1 MIENINLPGYRLIA
15 AETENEEFMF
25 LKGYSL
31 KGREQVL
38 IKTYK
43 NDVLSDMEIAALVH
57 EFHLTKEMEED
68 SILKAEELILHLKKP
83 YMVCRYFPCITLRE
97 FCSTNNADL
106 TEMLDISAKLAG
118 AILQVHQQHIIHKS
132 VNPGN
137 ILLNPIDGKLK
148 ITGFG
153 QSTLLKEEH
162 PSLNAASLANLAHL
176 PYISPEQTGRLNRL
190 VDYRSDFYS
199 AGSVF
204 YELFTGELPFK
215 AKEPLELVY
224 EHLAKSVKD
233 PCDSNPDI
241 PPVINSII
249 MKLLEKMPENRYSS
263 AFGMRADL
271 LRAAENLKSGRQQE
285 VYPLGTDDDSML
297 FETGRKL
304 YGREIEKREILNVF
318 EEVSRGSS
326 CAVFLPGSPGMG
338 KTALVHEIQKPLIRE
353 KGYFVSG
360 KYDMLQRQ
368 MPYAPIIAAFRSL
381 VLQVMLE
388 SGSRKEKWATKLKE
402 GFTGNYAALFSVIPE
417 LGMLMGEQAA
427 EEEPNGADAHQQ
439 FLFHIH
445 QLVCLFADEK
455 HPLVLF
461 LDDLQ
466 WADIASLELIEY
478 LLLKGMIPHFM
489 LICAYRDNE
498 TGPGHPVRMTLAK
511 LGEGEAAI
519 HHIPVRTL
527 SQGEV
532 HEWVGNA
539 LRDNG
544 ETALELG
551 GLLHRI
557 TGGNPL
563 FISQLLLSYFEDG
576 FITSNPEERK
586 WRADMGKIMD
596 RPINDGISGFMEERF
611 QKLPEKAKEILKA
624 ASCFGNRFDF
634 KTLSLLFEDRPGWLA
649 ESLWMALESG
659 FILPKDPLYKY
670 IHSSGYVD
678 AMPTEYSF
686 LHDTVQQAVYQSM
699 NMEEQNASHLRI
711 GRLLVSMKEDSHAR
725 IFQIVHHLN
734 SCSELLEV
742 KERHPLAE
750 WNAAAG
756 ELAKDAAAFREAL
769 SYFQAALEL
778 SGEDWNEKYEL
789 TFRIF
794 KGLGECFYLTGKL
807 DEAEKTFSIVLE
819 NAKTN
824 YEKLSIYNLQIT
836 LFTHMHRVKEAV
848 NSGIE
853 GLKLYGITFAPSI
866 GKRAI
871 VLEFLRARFTLRGKS
886 QEDIISL
893 PVMTDRDK
901 RQILQTLINLNA
913 PSYHAD
919 QNLATMLMLKALN
932 YTLNNG
938 LTDLSALVFNN
949 YSLILSAGFN
959 DFKGSYDYGRLAI
972 KLSQHFGATGI
983 KGRVQFVFGSFVSH
997 WRNPISDNLHHLT
1010 DSQRYCLDAGNI
1022 HLAGA
1027 NSSFIVI
1034 TIFMKGSP
1042 LEEALD
1048 GIRNQ
1053 IRFVNRI
1060 QYPISI
1066 GFLTEMEEWV
1076 LYLKKEKES
1085 HDWTFT
1091 PVLDDDSAKI
1101 IHYTIRLQMSY
1112 LFQRTAYAEELIQKL
1127 APLVS
1132 KRLTL
1137 VIVPEYH
1144 FYHGLWLVRF
1154 YEQEKL
1160 KKNKAS
1166 HLVKLKDSISKMK
1179 RWAALSP
1186 SNFRHKYL
1194 LLKAEYRRIA
1204 KRDSNLFNIY
1214 DESIQEAEKNGFLQ
1228 DAALANECAGR
1239 YFSAQG
1245 YSRMASSF
1253 FSEAFKGY
1261 LLWGAEA
1268 KADKLRQE
1276 TKISLL
1282 KEPESGHSIQFDE
1295 YALVSAAQSIS
1306 REVVLE
1312 NLLSRLLEVT
1322 MHYSGADR
1330 GILLFK
1336 RDDIWTIGKY
1346 AGEGE
1351 RPGRFEPVHGREMLS
1366 ERAIELA
1373 ELSREGII
1381 LGHACE
1387 NSLISGDPYVKR
1399 MLLKSLLC
1407 LPILNK
1413 GEVKGIMYLE
1423 NNQISDAFTKENLR
1437 VLELIASQAAISLE
1451 NADLYERIEARVARR
1466 TEELNE
1472 ANTRL
1477 ELANKE
1483 LDRAR
1488 QAKNTILSDISHDL
1502 RSPLAAIK
1510 GYIEAVQDGIAD
1522 SEEQKEEFLRR
1533 SVSRLNELNVLIHD
1547 LFDLSRMEAGQ
1558 IRFEMDYLPLGQVL
1572 TRIWNQFEFEAERK
1586 GLSFVL
1592 DLEKTDAEDVPMV
1605 EADPARLLQA
1615 FSNLI
1620 SNSIKHTESGGL
1632 ILSARLAGKGGRV
1645 RICLSDTGS
1654 GIPDARLPFIFDRNY
1669 TQTSKNS
1676 RAAGNGIG
1684 LSITREII
1692 ARHNGKIWAESSEGE
1707 GTSIFIELPVYR
1719 FSAEMV

>member
-1 MIENINLPGYRLIA
+1 MIENINIPGYQLIA
-15 AETENEEFMF
+15 AETANEEFIF
-25 LKGYSL
+25 LKGYSV
-31 KGREQVL
+31 KSREQVL

-57 EFHLTKEMEED
+57 EYQLTKEMEED
-68 SILKAEELILHLKKP
+68 SILKAEELIIHLKKP
-83 YMVCRYFPCITLRE
+83 YLVCKYFPCITLSE
-97 FCSTNNADL
+97 LSIKNADL

-137 ILLNPIDGKLK
+137 ILFNPVDGRIK

-199 AGSVF
+199 AGIVF

-224 EHLAKSVKD
+224 EHLAKSMKN
-233 PCDSNPDI
+233 PCDSNPDL
-241 PPVINSII
+241 PPVIASII
-249 MKLLEKMPENRYSS
+249 MKLLEKMPENRYGS
-263 AFGMRADL
+263 AFGIRADL
-271 LRAAENLKSGRQQE
+271 LRALENLKSGKRQE
-285 VYPLGTDDDSML
+285 VYPLGKDDDSML
-297 FETGRKL
+297 FEPGRKL
-304 YGREIEKREILNVF
+304 YGRDNEKAQILHVF
-318 EEVSRGSS
+318 EEVSRGGTG
-326 CAVFLPGSPGMG
+326 AVFLPGSPGMG

-388 SGSRKEKWATKLKE
+388 SESRRAMWASKLKD
-402 GFTGNYAALFSVIPE
+402 GFTGNYAVLFSVLPE
-417 LGMLMGEQAA
+417 LGLLMGEQV
-427 EEEPNGADAHQQ
+427 EEGPNGADAHQQ

-445 QLVCLFADEK
+445 QFICLFADEQ

-498 TGPGHPVRMTLAK
+498 TGSRHPVRRTLAR
-511 LGEGEAAI
+511 LEEGAAEI

-527 SQGEV
+527 SQKEIYA
-532 HEWVGNA
+532 WVGNA
-539 LRDNG
+539 LRDDG
-544 ETALELG
+544 KTVLELG

-563 FISQLLLSYFEDG
+563 FISQLLFSYFEDG
-576 FITSNPEERK
+576 FITRDPAERK
-586 WRADMGKIMD
+586 WKADIGKIME
-596 RPINDGISGFMEERF
+596 RPVDDGISGFMLERF
-611 QKLPEKAKEILKA
+611 QKLPEKAKEVLKA

-634 KTLSLLFEDRPGWLA
+634 KTLSLLFKDRPGWLA
-649 ESLWMALESG
+649 ESLWLALESG
-659 FILPKDPLYKY
+659 FILPRDPLYKY
-670 IHSSGYVD
+670 IHSSGYVN

-699 NMEEQNASHLRI
+699 NLEEQNASHLKI
-711 GRLLVSMKEDSHAR
+711 GRLLVGMKENTPSR
-725 IFQIVHHLN
+725 LFQIVHHLN
-734 SCSELLEV
+734 ICSEQLEM
-742 KERHPLAE
+742 KERAPLAE

-769 SYFQAALEL
+769 SYFQAALKL
-778 SGEDWNEKYEL
+778 AGEDWNGKYEL

-807 DEAEKTFSIVLE
+807 VEAERTFAIVLE
-819 NAKTN
+819 NAKTD

-848 NSGIE
+848 SSGIE

-866 GKRAI
+866 GKHAI
-871 VLEFLRARFTLRGKS
+871 VMEFLRAKFALSGKS
-886 QEDIISL
+886 QEDIMSL
-893 PVMTDRDK
+893 PEMVDRDK

-949 YSLILSAGFN
+949 YSLILSAGFS

-972 KLSQHFGATGI
+972 KLSQHFGVTGI

-997 WRNPISDNLHHLT
+997 WRHPISENLHHLT

-1034 TIFMKGSP
+1034 TLFMKGSP

-1053 IRFVNRI
+1053 IMFVNRI

-1112 LFQRTAYAEELIQKL
+1112 LFQKTEYADELIQKL
-1127 APLVS
+1127 APLIS

-1154 YEQEKL
+1154 YEHEKQ
-1160 KKNKAS
+1160 KKKKAL
-1166 HLVKLKDSISKMK
+1166 HLAKLKDSISKMK

-1253 FSEAFKGY
+1253 FSEAFKCY
-1261 LLWGAEA
+1261 RLWGAEA
-1268 KADKLRQE
+1268 KADDLRKKV
-1276 TKISLL
+1276 KISLP
-1282 KEPESGHSIQFDE
+1282 KEPETSHSIQFDE

-1312 NLLSRLLEVT
+1312 NLLARLMEVT

-1336 RDDIWTIGKY
+1336 RDGIWTIGEY
-1346 AGEGE
+1346 AGGGE
-1351 RPGRFEPVHGREMLS
+1351 RPKRFEPVQGREMLS
-1366 ERAIELA
+1366 EQAIELA

-1381 LGHACE
+1381 LDYACE

-1399 MLLKSLLC
+1399 MLLKSLIC

-1413 GEVKGIMYLE
+1413 GEVKGMMYLE
-1423 NNQISDAFTKENLR
+1423 NNQISHAFTKENLR

-1451 NADLYERIEARVARR
+1451 NADLYERMEARVARR

-1472 ANTRL
+1472 ANIRL
-1477 ELANKE
+1477 ERANKE
-1483 LDRAR
+1483 LDRSR

-1502 RSPLAAIK
+1502 RSPLAAVK
-1510 GYIEAVQDGIAD
+1510 GYIEAVQEGIAE
-1522 SEEQKEEFLRR
+1522 SEEQKREFLQR
-1533 SVSRLNELNVLIHD
+1533 SVSRLNELNVLIRD

-1558 IRFEMDYLPLGQVL
+1558 IRFEMDYLPLGQMLVNI
-1572 TRIWNQFEFEAERK
+1572 RKQFKFEAEKK
-1586 GLSFVL
+1586 GLYFVL
-1592 DLEKTDAEDVPMV
+1592 DLENTNVENVPLV

-1615 FSNLI
+1615 FSNLV
-1620 SNSIKHTESGGL
+1620 SNSIRHTETGGL
-1632 ILSARLAGKGGRV
+1632 ILSARLASQGGSV

-1654 GIPDARLPFIFDRNY
+1654 GIPAARLPFIFDRNY
-1669 TQTSKNS
+1669 TKASSNS
-1676 RAAGNGIG
+1676 RMAGNGIG

-1692 ARHNGKIWAESSEGE
+1692 ARHNGKVWAESNEGE
-1707 GTSIFIELPVYR
+1707 GTSVFIELPIYH
-1719 FSAEMV
+1719 FAAEMV